1 MKKILAGILLFA
13 LLCSFAGCG
22 LIEKRSPSASADAE
36 TSSPEPGSGTEAT
49 SGGEET
55 GAASGE
61 ESEGDASALP
71 GEPVRETV
79 YEEDGSWYTKESF
92 LDGQGNPVRVDFY
105 RQDGSF
111 WYRREYQYDEGGR
124 VVKQFTDGVVDF
136 RMGYDGKGRPAFE
149 VDYDDDGHL
158 TRYWEF
164 AYGESG
170 GFAESHIDFDYQVG
184 MGYDGGDLAY
194 GTRGDPAASV
204 VDVYFYPD
212 GQVQRIVWYDE
223 NGKYDRG
230 KDTFYTPEETPSHG
244 RK

>member
-1 MKKILAGILLFA
+1 MKKTLAGILLFA

-22 LIEKRSPSASADAE
+22 LIDNLSPSSSGETGSSAPADESGTGSASSEE
-36 TSSPEPGSGTEAT
+36 TSAS
-49 SGGEET
+49 
-55 GAASGE
+55 SGE
-61 ESEGDASALP
+61 ESADDSTSLP

-79 YEEDGSWYTKESF
+79 YEEDGSWYTKESRF
-92 LDGQGNPVRVDFY
+92 DGQGNPVQVDFY

-124 VVKQFTDGVVDF
+124 VIKQFTDGVVDF
-136 RMGYDGKGRPAFE
+136 RMGYDGKGRPVFE
-149 VDYDDDGHL
+149 VDYDDNGHL
-158 TRYWEF
+158 NRYWEF

-170 GFAESHIDFDYQVG
+170 GFTESHIDFDYQIG
-184 MGYDGGDLAY
+184 LGYDDGDLAY
-194 GTRGDPAASV
+194 GTRGDPAIPV

-244 RK
+244 KS